1 MWFQNYGGMGTT
13 EDGNALLIDTT
24 EDPDGPPVKV
34 ESNVPPRVRALLKVS
49 DKILP
54 TVCSRT
60 KAKKPKCPLK

>member
-34 ESNVPPRVRALLKVS
+34 ESNVPPRVRALVKVRN
-49 DKILP
+49 KILK
-54 TVCSRT
+54 SRT
-60 KAKKPKCPLK
+60 KAKKPKCRLN